1 MKVKFPIYLKNRR
14 QLDACMKFLEEKGV
28 LWRSGSLPTEE
39 SVLVRIEYPTLIL
52 FWDQINRKH
61 PNGCYSSSNSEFI
74 TYLDYDA
81 KDCVGY
87 KPFEKEF

>member
-14 QLDACMKFLEEKGV
+14 QLDVCMKFLEEKGV
-28 LWRSGSLPTEE
+28 HWRSGSLPTEE
-39 SVLVRIEYPTLIL
+39 SVLERIEYPTLIL

-61 PNGCYSSSNSEFI
+61 PNGYYSSNSEFI
-74 TYLDYDA
+74 THLNYDS
-81 KDCVGY
+81 KDCVDY